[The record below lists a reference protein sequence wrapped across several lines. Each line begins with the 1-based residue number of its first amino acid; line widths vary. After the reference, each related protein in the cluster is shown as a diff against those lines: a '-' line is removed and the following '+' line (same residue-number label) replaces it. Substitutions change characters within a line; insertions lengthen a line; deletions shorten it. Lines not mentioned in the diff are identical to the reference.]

1 MQSQYFSARHHCW
14 PTVAR
19 VVAVISLLAMA
30 LPASPSRADDLTSDE
45 VAAEILRL
53 QNKANDTAEAFT
65 EAEVQSQVLADQV
78 VAAQARVADVQAQ
91 FDQLADGL
99 SKLAVDQFMGGGSG
113 SAGSLFFV
121 DPIDQLQTQAL
132 TGIAL
137 DAGAVNLDD
146 FETVQS
152 DLEREQRQLEA
163 LQRQNEQKADQLASR
178 KADLDQQVE
187 QLGVLREQLKD
198 AEIKA
203 AYERLLAQQR
213 QAEEARQA
221 EQQRAAAAAEA
232 QAAARTTQVANND
245 SGNGNGNGNG
255 STPTPAPTP
264 TTSPSTPS
272 NPSSGPSPAPAP
284 DPVVTTTEPVSDPT
298 PPPPPP
304 PVVVASFV
312 CPVNGPNAFGDTW
325 GAARSGGRTHQGT
338 DLISPSG
345 TPLVAVVSGSVLF
358 KQNALGGNAIWLT
371 GSDGNKYYYAHLS
384 RYEGSSRSVSQGETI
399 GYVGAT
405 GNASGPHLHFE
416 IHPGGGAAVNPY
428 STVRR
433 YC

>member
-1 MQSQYFSARHHCW
+1 MQSQYFSARHRCW

-19 VVAVISLLAMA
+19 VVAVVGLLATA

-65 EAEVQSQVLADQV
+65 EAEVQSEVLADQV
-78 VAAQARVADVQAQ
+78 VTAQARVDDVQAQ

-163 LQRQNEQKADQLASR
+163 LQRQNVQKADQLASR
-178 KADLDQQVE
+178 KADLDDQVQ

-203 AYERLLAQQR
+203 AYDRLVAQQK
-213 QAEEARQA
+213 QAEEARLA
-221 EQQRAAAAAEA
+221 EQRRAAAAAEA
-232 QAAARTTQVANND
+232 EAAAKTTQVAAAD
-245 SGNGNGNGNG
+245 DTGNGDGNG
-255 STPTPAPTP
+255 STSTPAPTA
-264 TTSPSTPS
+264 TTPATTPS
-272 NPSSGPSPAPAP
+272 NPSSGPAPAPAP
-284 DPVVTTTEPVSDPT
+284 DPVVTTAEPVSDPT

-304 PVVVASFV
+304 PPVVVASFL

-325 GAARSGGRTHQGT
+325 GAARSGGRRHQGT

-358 KQNALGGNAIWLT
+358 KQTPLGGNSVWLT

-384 RYEGSSRSVSQGETI
+384 RFEGSSRPVSQGETI

-428 STVRR
+428 STVRK

>member
-1 MQSQYFSARHHCW
+1 MQSQYFSARHRCW

-19 VVAVISLLAMA
+19 VVAVVALLATA
-30 LPASPSRADDLTSDE
+30 LPASPSRADELTSDE

-78 VAAQARVADVQAQ
+78 VDAQARVAAVQTQ

-152 DLEREQRQLEA
+152 ELEREQRQLEA
-163 LQRQNEQKADQLASR
+163 LQRQNEQKAEQLASR
-178 KADLDQQVE
+178 KTDLDEQVE
-187 QLGVLREQLKD
+187 QLGVLREQLED

-203 AYERLLAQQR
+203 AYERLLAEQKR
-213 QAEEARQA
+213 AEEERLA
-221 EQQRAAAAAEA
+221 ERQRAAAAAEA
-232 QAAARTTQVANND
+232 EAAAKTTVAAGND
-245 SGNGNGNGNG
+245 SGNGGNG
-255 STPTPAPTP
+255 SSTPTTAAPPSSTPSSTPSGGPTPAPA
-264 TTSPSTPS
+264 
-272 NPSSGPSPAPAP
+272 PSPL
-284 DPVVTTTEPVSDPT
+284 VTTTTEPADDPAP

-325 GAARSGGRTHQGT
+325 GAARSGGRRHQGT

-345 TPLVAVVSGSVLF
+345 TALVAVVSGSVVF
-358 KQNALGGNAIWLT
+358 KQNALGGNAVWLT

-384 RYEGSSRSVSQGETI
+384 RYEGSSRAVSQGETI

-428 STVRR
+428 STVRK